1 MISFV
6 SSSPSST
13 SSTSF
18 AALPFANPGTLS
30 LSLVLLSHFLFLNS
44 RILPYLLL
52 FFVLLLLRN
61 AVIRKSELLQV
72 LYFKLRR
79 DSGESTSSGQRK
91 SMEFGLQEVAM
102 KYHRLCLQ
110 RGRIDIHQWK
120 AHSVG

>member
-18 AALPFANPGTLS
+18 AALPFANPGSLS
-30 LSLVLLSHFLFLNS
+30 LSLFL
-44 RILPYLLL
+44 RILPFLLI

-79 DSGESTSSGQRK
+79 DSGESTSTGQRK

-110 RGRIDIHQWK
+110 RGRIGIHQWK